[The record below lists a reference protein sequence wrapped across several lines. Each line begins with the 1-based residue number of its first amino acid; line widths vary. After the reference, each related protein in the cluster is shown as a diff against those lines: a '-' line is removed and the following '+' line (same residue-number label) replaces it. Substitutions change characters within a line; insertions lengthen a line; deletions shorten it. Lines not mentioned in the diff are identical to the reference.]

1 MSEHEYECYSE
12 EEEISDLSNPAVV
25 LKYKTA
31 AEIVNKALKGVI
43 TQVILLVIS
52 LVVVC
57 SWKACY
63 WCLRFRWSPHW
74 KAMRRYL
81 QEQGYWKGY
90 CFPYLHFRQ
99 RCRLPLLSFPCWI
112 YHSQGWWCCQDWSRL
127 LHRWLRCSRCQHHH
141 HSRWSHDWREEG
153 WNRTSVDFLSNA

>member
-63 WCLRFRWSPHW
+63 
-74 KAMRRYL
+74 
-81 QEQGYWKGY
+81 
-90 CFPYLHFRQ
+90 
-99 RCRLPLLSFPCWI
+99 
-112 YHSQGWWCCQDWSRL
+112 
-127 LHRWLRCSRCQHHH
+127 
-141 HSRWSHDWREEG
+141 
-153 WNRTSVDFLSNA
+153 